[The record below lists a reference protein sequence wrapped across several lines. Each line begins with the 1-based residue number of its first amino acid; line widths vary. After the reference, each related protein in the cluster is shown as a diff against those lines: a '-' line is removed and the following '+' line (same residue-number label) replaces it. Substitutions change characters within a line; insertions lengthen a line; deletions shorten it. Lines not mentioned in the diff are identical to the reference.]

1 MSDKQLNELN
11 QLPSTAN
18 TSRITL
24 ITPNTAIGK
33 LRQFLTQELA
43 TAKNIKSRV
52 NRQSV
57 IQSLTQMQTHIS
69 QMKCLPDNGIAM
81 FVECSI

>member
-1 MSDKQLNELN
+1 MEQINSLN
-11 QLPSTAN
+11 QLPSSAN

-24 ITPNTAIGK
+24 ITPNINIGK

-43 TAKNIKSRV
+43 TAKNIK
-52 NRQSV
+52 NRINRHSV
-57 IQSLTQMQTHIS
+57 IQSLTQMQTHIA
-69 QMKCLPDNGIAM
+69 QMKSLPDNGIAM